1 VLLRSCELS
10 HVNPVSYVLQLQ
22 VVNTHM
28 QKFYTVDLH
37 SETRAVAW
45 ARDPDNHCALIYLNS
60 GESPMLE
67 LVMAVTDHPG
77 IPSQSARALAEL
89 GDILEERDVDE

>member
-1 VLLRSCELS
+1 M
-10 HVNPVSYVLQLQ
+10 VNI
-22 VVNTHM
+22 HM

-37 SETRAVAW
+37 RETRAREW
-45 ARDPDNHCALIYLNS
+45 ARDPNNHCALIYLNS

-77 IPSQSARALAEL
+77 IASQSARALAEL
-89 GDILEERDVDE
+89 GDILVERQTDA

>member
-1 VLLRSCELS
+1 M
-10 HVNPVSYVLQLQ
+10 VNI
-22 VVNTHM
+22 HM

-37 SETRAVAW
+37 EETRAVDW
-45 ARDPDNHCALIYLNS
+45 ARDPDNHCSLIYLNS

-89 GDILEERDVDE
+89 GDILVERQTDA

>member
-1 VLLRSCELS
+1 M
-10 HVNPVSYVLQLQ
+10 VNI
-22 VVNTHM
+22 HM

-37 SETRAVAW
+37 AETQAVAW
-45 ARDPDNHCALIYLNS
+45 ARDPNNHCALIYLNS

-77 IPSQSARALAEL
+77 MASQSARALAEL
-89 GDILEERDVDE
+89 GSVLVERETDE

>member
-1 VLLRSCELS
+1 
-10 HVNPVSYVLQLQ
+10 
-22 VVNTHM
+22 M

-37 SETRAVAW
+37 AETQAVAW
-45 ARDPDNHCALIYLNS
+45 ARDPNNHCALIYLNS

-77 IPSQSARALAEL
+77 MASQSARALAEL
-89 GDILEERDVDE
+89 GSVLVERETDE

>member
-1 VLLRSCELS
+1 M
-10 HVNPVSYVLQLQ
+10 VNI
-22 VVNTHM
+22 HM

-37 SETRAVAW
+37 AETQAVAW
-45 ARDPDNHCALIYLNS
+45 ARDPNNHCALIYLNS

-77 IPSQSARALAEL
+77 MASQSARALAEL
-89 GDILEERDVDE
+89 GSVLVERETDA

>member
-1 VLLRSCELS
+1 M
-10 HVNPVSYVLQLQ
+10 LQLQ

-28 QKFYTVDLH
+28 QKFYTVRLAD
-37 SETRAVAW
+37 EPRAQAW
-45 ARDPDNHCALIYLNS
+45 ACNPDNHCALIYLNS

-77 IPSQSARALAEL
+77 MASQSARALAEL
-89 GDILEERDVDE
+89 GPVLVERETDA

>member
-1 VLLRSCELS
+1 M
-10 HVNPVSYVLQLQ
+10 LQLQ

-28 QKFYTVDLH
+28 QKFYTVRLAE
-37 SETRAVAW
+37 ETRARDW

-77 IPSQSARALAEL
+77 IASQSARALAEL
-89 GDILEERDVDE
+89 GDILEERDVDA

>member
-1 VLLRSCELS
+1 M
-10 HVNPVSYVLQLQ
+10 VNI
-22 VVNTHM
+22 HM

-37 SETRAVAW
+37 RETRAVEW
-45 ARDPDNHCALIYLNS
+45 ARDPNNHCSLIYLNS

-77 IPSQSARALAEL
+77 IASQSARALAEL
-89 GDILEERDVDE
+89 GDILVERQTDA

>member
-1 VLLRSCELS
+1 MCC
-10 HVNPVSYVLQLQ
+10 VLQLQ

-37 SETRAVAW
+37 RETRAVDW
-45 ARDPDNHCALIYLNS
+45 ARDPNNHCALIYLNS

-67 LVMAVTDHPG
+67 LVLAVTDHPVRPAG
-77 IPSQSARALAEL
+77 IAPASDRAVAEL
-89 GDILEERDVDE
+89 GDILQERDVDA

>member
-1 VLLRSCELS
+1 
-10 HVNPVSYVLQLQ
+10 
-22 VVNTHM
+22 
-28 QKFYTVDLH
+28 
-37 SETRAVAW
+37 
-45 ARDPDNHCALIYLNS
+45 
-60 GESPMLE
+60 MLE

>member
-1 VLLRSCELS
+1 M
-10 HVNPVSYVLQLQ
+10 LQLQ

-28 QKFYTVDLH
+28 QKFYTVRLAE
-37 SETRAVAW
+37 ETRAVDW

-77 IPSQSARALAEL
+77 IASQSARALAEL
-89 GDILEERDVDE
+89 GDILQERDVDA